1 MKTLLDSIFSENL
14 PGIQKALDLT
24 FRRNQAISSNIAN
37 AETPGYR
44 AADLD
49 FGHELEKAFGA
60 SSSDLQMT
68 NPNHMDISG
77 QSGAHLV
84 QDYSGMT
91 KPDGNNVDLDIQM
104 GQLSYNKTKYIQ
116 ATSLVRRQFSV
127 LQNVIRSV
135 G

>member
-1 MKTLLDSIFSENL
+1 MKTFLDSIFAENL
-14 PGIQKALDLT
+14 PGIKKAMDLAY
-24 FRRNQAISSNIAN
+24 RRNQAITSNIAN

-49 FGHELEKAFGA
+49 FGHELDKAFGA
-60 SSSDLQMT
+60 NSSSLQLT
-68 NPNHMDISG
+68 NPNHQDITG

-104 GQLSYNKTKYIQ
+104 GQLAYNKTKYIQ
-116 ATSLVRRQFSV
+116 ATSLVKRQFSII
-127 LQNVIRSV
+127 QSVIRSI
-135 G
+135 